1 MQHESDTCSSAAE
14 RESQA
19 WDISDNW
26 HCFPGGND
34 ISSCAR
40 KRLNKNKQS
49 IGWHWHRR
57 HCHIFQ
63 VFLFACVRQELQAS
77 SIFHTFNK
85 RHVKHETPT
94 FLEGSEIL
102 SVVKLEA
109 PVAPGTCVMRV
120 PATPAGLWIPSG
132 PIMLV
137 CLLLLTTS
145 SV

>member
-1 MQHESDTCSSAAE
+1 MTCLLVPGRDETKTNLLADTADAAIY
-14 RESQA
+14 SVLFFFV
-19 WDISDNW
+19 
-26 HCFPGGND
+26 CLFV
-34 ISSCAR
+34 
-40 KRLNKNKQS
+40 RL
-49 IGWHWHRR
+49 
-57 HCHIFQ
+57 
-63 VFLFACVRQELQAS
+63 FLVACPICRQELQVS
-77 SIFHTFNK
+77 PIFHTFNK
-85 RHVKHETPT
+85 SHVKHETPT

-102 SVVKLEA
+102 SVVTLKA